1 MTVHVDHPHRPSG
14 RLRLARWAWIGLVG
28 LTLILF
34 FARLPTY
41 FGRLV
46 ADADPRTLTVLRV
59 SANLYAGYVLA
70 LYTLIVIAHLAPA
83 LYIFRRRSEAGM
95 CLFVALTLL
104 TNGALIPLSIMYA
117 GATLSPVLRALLAA
131 ITYLGVTS
139 SLVVLYLFPDG
150 RFAPGWTRWLA
161 LVWAG
166 GNGLGIFFSEAAVS
180 LPRWPVLAQ
189 LGVLLAWSATGVYAQ
204 LHRYESVSTPAQRQQ
219 TKWAI
224 VGLAAVALGPLVYY
238 VRFVILPS
246 LNDPIVSGVVYQRI
260 GAGFFAVSLLSQL
273 GGLTLFA
280 GLALVFPLSF
290 VIAIVRYRLW
300 DIDVIIHR
308 TLVYGAVTSL
318 LTLIYFFSVV
328 LLQAVFRAL
337 TGQGQNSLVTV
348 ASTLTIYALFFPLRQ
363 RVQAFIDKRFYRQKY
378 DAAKV
383 IAEFAATCRDETDLD
398 KLTARLVEV
407 AQETMQPE
415 HVSLWLKPSP
425 PGPLSRRPASGEG
438 GGVARSAGVGGE
450 A

>member
-1 MTVHVDHPHRPSG
+1 MTVHVDHPHPPSG

-34 FARLPTY
+34 FARLPAY

-46 ADADPRTLTVLRV
+46 ADVDLRTLTVLRV
-59 SANLYAGYVLA
+59 SANIYAGYVLA
-70 LYTLIVIAHLAPA
+70 LYTLIVLAHLLPA
-83 LYIFRRRSEAGM
+83 LYIFRRRAEAGM

-104 TNGALIPLSIMYA
+104 TNGALISLPIMYA
-117 GATLSPVLRALLAA
+117 EATLSPVLRALLAT

-161 LVWAG
+161 LAWAG
-166 GNGLGIFFSEAAVS
+166 GNGLGIFFPEAAVS

-204 LHRYESVSTPAQRQQ
+204 LHRYERVSTLVQRQQ

-224 VGLAAVALGPLVYY
+224 VGLTAVALGPLVYY

-246 LNDPIVSGVVYQRI
+246 LNEPIVSSVVYQRI

-273 GGLTLFA
+273 GGLTLFT

-300 DIDVIIHR
+300 DIDVIIRR
-308 TLVYGAVTSL
+308 TLIYGAVTSL
-318 LTLIYFFSVV
+318 LTLIYFFTVV
-328 LLQAVFRAL
+328 LLQAAFRAL
-337 TGQGQNSLVTV
+337 TGQGQNPLVTV
-348 ASTLTIYALFFPLRQ
+348 ASTLAIAALFLPLRR
-363 RVQAFIDKRFYRQKY
+363 RVQDFIDRRFYRTKY

-383 IAEFAATCRDETDLD
+383 IADFAATCRDETDLD
-398 KLTARLVEV
+398 RLTARLVEV
-407 AQETMQPE
+407 VEETMQPE
-415 HVSLWLKPSP
+415 NVTLWIKDSNAKPQP
-425 PGPLSRRPASGEG
+425 PQSRG
-438 GGVARSAGVGGE
+438 GRRE
-450 A
+450 ERKE